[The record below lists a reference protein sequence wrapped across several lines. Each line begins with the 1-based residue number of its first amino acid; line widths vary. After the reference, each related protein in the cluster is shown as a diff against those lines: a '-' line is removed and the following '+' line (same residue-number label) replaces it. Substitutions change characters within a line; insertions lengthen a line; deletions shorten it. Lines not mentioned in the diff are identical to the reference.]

1 MTPDEKHAWMAL
13 GLFTR
18 AAEEAAAI
26 SDAPLDLRT
35 WLRRH
40 TGRWPEEF
48 AWEDW
53 SSYRPA
59 LRKVCLVR
67 EEGE

>member
-1 MTPDEKHAWMAL
+1 MTPDEKHAWVAL
-13 GLFTR
+13 GLFAQ
-18 AAEEAAAI
+18 AAEAAAI
-26 SDAPLDLRT
+26 NDAPLDLHT
-35 WLRRH
+35 WLRKH

-53 SSYRPA
+53 SNYQPA

-67 EEGE
+67 EEGEV